1 MYLGIISFL
10 IGLAISTILIYI
22 VTKLLGE
29 KEGIKI
35 ALFAALLGSIM
46 FGIINY
52 VFGNGIIAAAVGGI
66 IWLVSLKWLYSTG
79 WLKAILIAVV
89 LWIVVAIV
97 GTFLPTFPNP
107 F

>member
-1 MYLGIISFL
+1 M

-22 VTKLLGE
+22 VTRLLGE
-29 KEGIKI
+29 KEGLKI

-46 FGIINY
+46 FGIIAY
-52 VFGNGIIAAAVGGI
+52 IFGNGVIAAAIGGI
-66 IWLVSLKWLYSTG
+66 IWLIALKWLYSTS

-89 LWIVVAIV
+89 LWIVVSVV

>member
-1 MYLGIISFL
+1 MGIISFL
-10 IGLAISTILIYI
+10 IGLAISTVLIYI

-29 KEGIKI
+29 KEGIKT
-35 ALFAALLGSIM
+35 ALLAALLGSIM
-46 FGIINY
+46 FGIVSFI
-52 VFGNGIIAAAVGGI
+52 FGNGIIAAAIGGI

-89 LWIVVAIV
+89 LWIVVSFV
-97 GTFLPTFPNP
+97 GLFLPTFTSP

>member
-1 MYLGIISFL
+1 MGIISFL
-10 IGLAISTILIYI
+10 IGLAISTVLIYI

-29 KEGIKI
+29 KEGIKT
-35 ALFAALLGSIM
+35 ALLAALLGSIM
-46 FGIINY
+46 FGIVSFI
-52 VFGNGIIAAAVGGI
+52 FGNGIIAAAIGGI

-89 LWIVVAIV
+89 LWIVVSFV
-97 GTFLPTFPNP
+97 GLFLPIFPSP

>member
-1 MYLGIISFL
+1 LGIISFL
-10 IGLAISTILIYI
+10 IGLAISTVLIYI

-29 KEGIKI
+29 KEGIKT
-35 ALFAALLGSIM
+35 ALLAALLGSIM
-46 FGIINY
+46 FGIVSFI
-52 VFGNGIIAAAVGGI
+52 FGNGIIAAAIGGI

-89 LWIVVAIV
+89 LWIVVSFV
-97 GTFLPTFPNP
+97 GLFLPTFPSP

>member
-1 MYLGIISFL
+1 MGIISFL
-10 IGLAISTILIYI
+10 IGLAISTVLIYI

-29 KEGIKI
+29 KEGIKT
-35 ALFAALLGSIM
+35 ALLAALLGSIM
-46 FGIINY
+46 FGIVNFI
-52 VFGNGIIAAAVGGI
+52 FGNGIIAAAIGGI

-89 LWIVVAIV
+89 LWIVVSFV
-97 GTFLPTFPNP
+97 GLFLPTFPSP

>member
-1 MYLGIISFL
+1 M

-29 KEGIKI
+29 KEGLKT
-35 ALFAALLGSIM
+35 ALLAALLGSIM

-52 VFGNGIIAAAVGGI
+52 IFGNGIVAAAIGGI
-66 IWLVSLKWLYSTG
+66 IWLVALKWLYNTG

-89 LWIVVAIV
+89 LWIVVSIV
-97 GTFLPTFPNP
+97 GVFLPTFPNP

>member
-1 MYLGIISFL
+1 MGVISFL

-29 KEGIKI
+29 KEGFKV
-35 ALFAALLGSIM
+35 ALLAAFLGSVM
-46 FGIINY
+46 FGVVAFI
-52 VFGNGIIAAAVGGI
+52 FGNGVIAAAVGGA
-66 IWLVSLKWLYSTG
+66 IWLVALKWLYNTS

-97 GTFLPTFPNP
+97 GVFLPTFPNP

>member
-1 MYLGIISFL
+1 M

-29 KEGIKI
+29 KEGLKI
-35 ALFAALLGSIM
+35 ALLAALLGSIM
-46 FGIINY
+46 FGFINY
-52 VFGNGIIAAAVGGI
+52 IFGNGIVAAAIGGI
-66 IWLVSLKWLYSTG
+66 IWLVALKWLYSTG

-89 LWIVVAIV
+89 LWIVVSIV
-97 GTFLPTFPNP
+97 GVFLPTFPSP

>member
-52 VFGNGIIAAAVGGI
+52 IFGNGIIAAAVGGI

-79 WLKAILIAVV
+79 WLKAILIAVA
-89 LWIVVAIV
+89 LWIVVVIV

>member
-1 MYLGIISFL
+1 MGIISFL
-10 IGLAISTILIYI
+10 IGLAISTVLIYI

-29 KEGIKI
+29 KEGIKT
-35 ALFAALLGSIM
+35 ALLAALLGSIM
-46 FGIINY
+46 FGIVSFI
-52 VFGNGIIAAAVGGI
+52 FGNGIIAAAIGGI

-89 LWIVVAIV
+89 LWIVVSFV
-97 GTFLPTFPNP
+97 GLFLPTFPSP

>member
-1 MYLGIISFL
+1 MGIISFL

-29 KEGIKI
+29 KEGLKI
-35 ALFAALLGSIM
+35 ALLAALLGSIM
-46 FGIINY
+46 FGIVSFI
-52 VFGNGIIAAAVGGI
+52 FGNGIIAAAIGGI
-66 IWLVSLKWLYSTG
+66 IWLVALKWLYSTG

-89 LWIVVAIV
+89 LWIVISIV
-97 GTFLPTFPNP
+97 GVFLPTFPNP